1 MRSLP
6 LGVLII
12 PADAETPRMP
22 KCRCLNLFR
31 DIWPTDIAFG
41 WEKFNTPLKM
51 SVPSFFFMEKGD
63 VYPAA
68 FFIPSSP
75 SVLLMWDQLSDGCLK
90 TSIATL
96 EVLVCVPWAQIPMH
110 AERRG
115 AHERAAPLCLIHPRV
130 AGPCSQHPSPFSLR
144 KTLSWVVAISTSCSW
159 WRSVTASVFQWWW
172 YESSQY
178 LLRTVTTQTVTML
191 SNCL

>member
-1 MRSLP
+1 MLRHPGCLNAD
-6 LGVLII
+6 VLICSETSDPQILLLGEKNLI
-12 PADAETPRMP
+12 PLL
-22 KCRCLNLFR
+22 KCLF
-31 DIWPTDIAFG
+31 
-41 WEKFNTPLKM
+41 LLC
-51 SVPSFFFMEKGD
+51 FFMEKGD
-63 VYPAA
+63 VYPAP

-90 TSIATL
+90 TSITTL

-178 LLRTVTTQTVTML
+178 LLRTVTTQIVTML